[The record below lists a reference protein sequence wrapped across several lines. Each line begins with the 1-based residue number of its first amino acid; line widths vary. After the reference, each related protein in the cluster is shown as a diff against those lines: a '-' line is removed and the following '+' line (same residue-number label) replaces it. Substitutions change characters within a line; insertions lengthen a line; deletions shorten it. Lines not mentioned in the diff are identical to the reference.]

1 MPIQCE
7 IVTQD
12 SLLFEGPADI
22 VIAPAADG
30 EVGILPN
37 HAPLLTTLNYG
48 ILRVRYQGEEE
59 VFTIAGGVL
68 EARPDVVIVLAD
80 VGERVAEIDL
90 ERAEAARERAEKL
103 LERTPTMRTQEY
115 MALEL
120 ALRRSK
126 LRLSAVK
133 RYGRTRKPRR
143 LPHQQQE
150 E

>member
-48 ILRVRYQGEEE
+48 ILRVRYQGDEE

-68 EARPDVVIVLAD
+68 ESRQDVVIVLAD

-103 LERTPTMRTQEY
+103 IKRTPTMSNQEY

-143 LPHQQQE
+143 LPRQQQE